1 MDLINQALLLLQP
14 TIGSALSSGFS
25 KFDQKWYNSLKKP
38 VLTPPNIVFP
48 IAWTILYILLGV
60 NALLIYN
67 SYKSKN
73 RPSLM
78 DNNFKNYMIVYE
90 IQLILNFIWGWV
102 FFGLR
107 NLKMGLLIV
116 GIMIILTIC
125 LLIQSWNVNR
135 TAFWVLV
142 PYFIWISFAAYLNFY
157 IAF

>member
-1 MDLINQALLLLQP
+1 MDLINQALLLFQP
-14 TIGSALSSGFS
+14 TIGSALSSSFS

-107 NLKMGLLIV
+107 NLKMALLIV
-116 GIMIILTIC
+116 GVMIILTIY